1 MYHSRLLLS
10 LIRES
15 GFEIEEQ
22 FDQLG
27 VGHSLIVSRP
37 V

>member
-15 GFEIEEQ
+15 GFEIEAQ

-27 VGHSLIVSRP
+27 IGHSLIVSRP
-37 V
+37 A